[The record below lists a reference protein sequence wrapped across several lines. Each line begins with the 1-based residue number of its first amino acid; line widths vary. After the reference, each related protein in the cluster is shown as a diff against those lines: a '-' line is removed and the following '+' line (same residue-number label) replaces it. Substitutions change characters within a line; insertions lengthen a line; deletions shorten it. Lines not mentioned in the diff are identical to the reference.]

1 MKAIRIPVFVLAV
14 LLAFSVCNAV
24 HLTRRCALWQA
35 ELTEADRAAAMG
47 DTEAAG
53 AALARLEALWQADQ
67 AYLHIVV
74 SHEDI
79 HDAETLLRRAALLCD
94 TGNDELRHEHGGGD
108 TADQREEYPVIYFS
122 LRSLFSSLMKV
133 LMSLNWR

>member
-35 ELTEADRAAAMG
+35 ELAEADRAAAMG

-94 TGNDELRHEHGGGD
+94 TGNDELRPALAE
-108 TADQREEYPVIYFS
+108 
-122 LRSLFSSLMKV
+122 LRSA
-133 LMSLNWR
+133 MSMVAETQQISAKNIL

>member
-24 HLTRRCALWQA
+24 PLPRRCALWQA

-94 TGNDELRHEHGGGD
+94 TGNDELRPALAE
-108 TADQREEYPVIYFS
+108 
-122 LRSLFSSLMKV
+122 LRAA
-133 LMSLNWR
+133 MSMVAETQQISAKNIL

>member
-1 MKAIRIPVFVLAV
+1 M
-14 LLAFSVCNAV
+14 
-24 HLTRRCALWQA
+24 QA
-35 ELTEADRAAAMG
+35 ELAEADRAAAMG

-79 HDAETLLRRAALLCD
+79 HDAEALLQRAALLCGI
-94 TGNDELRHEHGGGD
+94 GNDELRPALAE
-108 TADQREEYPVIYFS
+108 
-122 LRSLFSSLMKV
+122 LRAA
-133 LMSLNWR
+133 MSMVAETQQISAKNIL

>member
-35 ELTEADRAAAMG
+35 ELAEADRAAAMG
-47 DTEAAG
+47 DTDAAG

-67 AYLHIVV
+67 AAGRAAVRHGK
-74 SHEDI
+74 
-79 HDAETLLRRAALLCD
+79 RRAAPRA
-94 TGNDELRHEHGGGD
+94 GGAAVRHEHGGGD
-108 TADQREEYPVIYFS
+108 TADQREEYPVTHFS

>member
-35 ELTEADRAAAMG
+35 ELAEADRAAAMG

-67 AYLHIVV
+67 GICT
-74 SHEDI
+74 SWCP
-79 HDAETLLRRAALLCD
+79 TRTSTTRRRFCSGPRCCAA
-94 TGNDELRHEHGGGD
+94 
-108 TADQREEYPVIYFS
+108 
-122 LRSLFSSLMKV
+122 
-133 LMSLNWR
+133 